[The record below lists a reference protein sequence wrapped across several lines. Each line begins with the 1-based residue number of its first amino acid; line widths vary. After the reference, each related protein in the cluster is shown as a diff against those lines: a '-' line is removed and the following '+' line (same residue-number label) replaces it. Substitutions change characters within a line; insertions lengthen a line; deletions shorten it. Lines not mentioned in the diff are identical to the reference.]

1 MMKIVASP
9 PAFEFEASGSKFDFD
24 NEKTIV
30 SSEHDDQKLY
40 HVFYYLFL

>member
-30 SSEHDDQKLY
+30 SS
-40 HVFYYLFL
+40 